1 MRIRRQR
8 PIHIP
13 QLNPDIGVGLEL
25 PECAGPSTPALPGL
39 PETGLS
45 FRLGDTS
52 GESYDLFLSN
62 IYLSSSRKQ
71 QTTYD
76 EGHFD
81 LTKYLL
87 QKHCSAAHTAKTI
100 PQFKNP
106 ARSRLQVGLAPTPS
120 TLELTLILLPV
131 AFYTKSL
138 ALLADAFHYLN
149 DLIGFV
155 IALTA
160 ILVRDASIADRSN
173 KLTLFH
179 RYLSEPKSPQ
189 NFSFGWARSQL
200 LGAFFNGVFLLALG
214 LSIFLQSI
222 ERFVSIQPVESP
234 KLVLIIGSVGLALN
248 ILSATLLHE
257 HHGHD
262 HGGHSHGH
270 DHAHAGHGHEHEHEH
285 GHGHSHGPVNVE
297 AAIPSSQSSSDD
309 IPLTP
314 ISAHAEHRHTIVKL
328 QAPGRDLGMMGV
340 LVHVLGDALNNVAV
354 IIAALIIWLTKS
366 PTRFYADPGI
376 STVISILIIASSI
389 PLVKNSGRI
398 LMQSAPRDVD
408 LEDVKHDLEK
418 IPGIESVHELHIWR
432 LDQKKAIASAHVV
445 VSNNEMTDFMEQAKT
460 VKECLH
466 AYGIHSATVQP
477 ELAEPNRTITP
488 SSSTR
493 GDGGSRNDDAVRGS
507 ASNGSRSAAASL
519 RRRRVDGSGCQI
531 VCGNICESLTCC
543 NTTGTLRM

>member
-1 MRIRRQR
+1 M
-8 PIHIP
+8 
-13 QLNPDIGVGLEL
+13 
-25 PECAGPSTPALPGL
+25 ALFKL
-39 PETGLS
+39 TSKQKLIAIICIS
-45 FRLGDTS
+45 FAFFVA
-52 GESYDLFLSN
+52 E
-62 IYLSSSRKQ
+62 I
-71 QTTYD
+71 
-76 EGHFD
+76 
-81 LTKYLL
+81 
-87 QKHCSAAHTAKTI
+87 A
-100 PQFKNP
+100 
-106 ARSRLQVGLAPTPS
+106 
-120 TLELTLILLPV
+120 V

-160 ILVRDASIADRSN
+160 ILV
-173 KLTLFH
+173 
-179 RYLSEPKSPQ
+179 SERAKSPQ
-189 NFSFGWARSQL
+189 NFSFGWARAQL

-222 ERFVSIQPVESP
+222 ERFVSIQPVENP

-270 DHAHAGHGHEHEHEH
+270 DHAHAGQE
-285 GHGHSHGPVNVE
+285 HGHSHGPANVE
-297 AAIPSSQSSSDD
+297 AAIPSSQNSSED

-432 LDQKKAIASAHVV
+432 LDQQKAIASAHVV
-445 VSNNEMTDFMEQAKT
+445 VSNNEMADFMDRAKT
-460 VKECLH
+460 VSECLH

-477 ELAEPNRTITP
+477 ELADPTHIITP
-488 SSSTR
+488 SSSSR
-493 GDGGSRNDDAVRGS
+493 GEGSSRNDDASRSG
-507 ASNGSRSAAASL
+507 AGNGPRSAAASL
-519 RRRRVDGSGCQI
+519 RRRRVEGSGCQI